1 MINNNRKDILNKVYE
16 YDRTIAR
23 EIEKLKKLNT
33 KNSLKIVEYYESCLK
48 PSDLAMATQVKWF
61 GRTVP
66 LAGWFTKEFNKCTRK
81 DVEKVVEEKINQNTN
96 ITQDSRKQSKIALKK
111 LFRWIKKCDDDEY
124 PPEVSWIKTPRN
136 DGRKRINPE
145 DLLDD
150 NDIELMIKAADNLRD
165 KALIMMLAES
175 GCRIGEILTLQIKSI
190 NFDERGAFS
199 LVEGKTGIRRTRT
212 INSTPYLH
220 DWLNN
225 HPNKDDPEAPLW
237 VNIGTTKQISKKF
250 DSGEIQKGKDYNDH
264 WSYNL
269 SYAAVRKMIVNVARR
284 AGIKKP
290 INPHNFRHSRATA
303 LGAAGLNQSI
313 MNEIMGWKQGSAMA
327 GVYIHLSGKQT
338 DDALLPA
345 MYGVKVTKEENKHSQ
360 MFPIKCINCG
370 ELNAHNVK
378 RCKKCNNI
386 IGVITKSDIEQNSS
400 VVEMSEM
407 LGKVVSQQ
415 SEMKKN
421 LYDEFEKKIM
431 KMIDARIGKK

>member
-1 MINNNRKDILNKVYE
+1 V
-16 YDRTIAR
+16 
-23 EIEKLKKLNT
+23 
-33 KNSLKIVEYYESCLK
+33 
-48 PSDLAMATQVKWF
+48 
-61 GRTVP
+61 
-66 LAGWFTKEFNKCTRK
+66 
-81 DVEKVVEEKINQNTN
+81 
-96 ITQDSRKQSKIALKK
+96 
-111 LFRWIKKCDDDEY
+111 
-124 PPEVSWIKTPRN
+124 
-136 DGRKRINPE
+136 
-145 DLLDD
+145 
-150 NDIELMIKAADNLRD
+150 
-165 KALIMMLAES
+165 
-175 GCRIGEILTLQIKSI
+175 
-190 NFDERGAFS
+190 
-199 LVEGKTGIRRTRT
+199 RT
-212 INSTPYLH
+212 INATPYLH
-220 DWLNN
+220 DWLNI
-225 HPNKDDPEAPLW
+225 HPNKDDPKAPLW

-269 SYAAVRKMIVNVARR
+269 SYAAARKILINLGRK

-313 MNEIMGWKQGSAMA
+313 MNEVMGWKQGSAMA

-345 MYGVKVTKEENKHSQ
+345 MYGVKVTKEETKHSQ

-400 VVEMSEM
+400 VVEMSQV
-407 LGKVVSQQ
+407 LGKVVSEQA
-415 SEMKKN
+415 EMKEK